1 MSERFRFIPPL
12 LGKAMVVGFLMV
24 ALLIPLGQ
32 MESLVTERVGMRH
45 TVAQKVAESWGGTQ
59 TTAGVLLAIPVETTR
74 VVIEQSAA
82 GRETQRT
89 EVERNVLYVL
99 PDTLKVDASADLT
112 TRTVGLYDTPVYTAR
127 VQVAGEFVNRDF
139 SALLPDKQG
148 REVKWAEA
156 RLLMLNSES
165 SALRAVDDLV
175 VAGESGQVA
184 ADGYAGSAGISTAVP
199 VQALREGSSIPFRMT
214 LTLAGSSQLN
224 FLPLPRKADI
234 TLKSTWPHPGFEGA
248 PAPLNPVISDDG
260 FTARWSVLEINR
272 SFGQSWYDSQVRA
285 GEPVESAFAGSAV
298 GVTFYEPVDIYQRS
312 YRAVHY
318 AVLLIAITFL
328 TFFLW
333 EHLSGIA
340 IHGMQYLMVGL
351 ALALF
356 YLLLLALSEHM
367 KFDLAYTVSAGAL
380 VALITLYLTG
390 VLRRLGLALGA
401 GAGLATLYSML
412 YFILRSEDY
421 SLLMGSLLLFGV
433 LATLMIATRRI
444 DWSNVSRL
452 KQTESAAED

>member
-224 FLPLPRKADI
+224 FLPLARKADI

-444 DWSNVSRL
+444 DWSSVSRL
-452 KQTESAAED
+452 KRVEGAPEI